1 MCVSGALFLSSL
13 EIRELQ
19 TRVFLAHGIPD
30 FKNAV
35 STVMAFKSTGSIA
48 AVAAKC
54 SLEIG
59 IPVAVARAV
68 KYITHIHAAI
78 SVEDGSSGVAQM
90 MVSAGA
96 AACFWCCQ
104 AGCVTVHSQDHAAL
118 SADDFCVRIGCSTVE

>member
-19 TRVFLAHGIPD
+19 TRVFLAHGIPA

-35 STVMAFKSTGSIA
+35 STVMALKSTGSIA

-78 SVEDGSSGVAQM
+78 SVEDGSSAQPLLEM
-90 MVSAGA
+90 LRWRRWRSWWWTAPASLERPLPAKVI
-96 AACFWCCQ
+96 
-104 AGCVTVHSQDHAAL
+104 VTV
-118 SADDFCVRIGCSTVE
+118 VPCSDVST